1 VSYTRW
7 TECSCCRR
15 VTEVCTGKWEE
26 RAVDLTTNQ
35 ENVLSLVGLILGL
48 AIIVAAIRYI
58 WTGGKKK

>member
-1 VSYTRW
+1 
-7 TECSCCRR
+7 
-15 VTEVCTGKWEE
+15 VCTGKWEE